1 MMEALILVC
10 SLTVSAPDCQKTN
23 AIAVFYGPE
32 PQESMS
38 GCLRH
43 GTLFA
48 ASSRLV
54 TEGTYSKIVCG
65 RPKVVAKKE
74 AKRS

>member
-10 SLTVSAPDCQKTN
+10 ALTVSAPDCQKTN

-32 PQESMS
+32 PQESLS

-65 RPKVVAKKE
+65 RPKKLFAKTE
-74 AKRS
+74 S